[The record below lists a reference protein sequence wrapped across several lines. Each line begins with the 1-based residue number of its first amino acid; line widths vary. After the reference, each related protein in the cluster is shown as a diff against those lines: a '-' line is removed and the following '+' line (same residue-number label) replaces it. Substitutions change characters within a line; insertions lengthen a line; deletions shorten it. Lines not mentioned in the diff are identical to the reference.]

1 MKTVGVIGLGN
12 MGRGMAGSLRRG
24 DYTVLGYDAAPGVA
38 LALAGQDVLSARD
51 SVAEIAR
58 DADVLLLSLPTSA
71 VVEAVVLGAGG
82 VPAHARPGSLVIGPT
97 TADPDRTVP

>member
-38 LALAGQDVLSARD
+38 LALAGQEVLSARD

-82 VPAHARPGSLVIGPT
+82 VVEEV
-97 TADPDRTVP
+97 RTGTIA

>member
-38 LALAGQDVLSARD
+38 LALAGQEVLSARD

-71 VVEAVVLGAGG
+71 
-82 VPAHARPGSLVIGPT
+82 
-97 TADPDRTVP
+97 